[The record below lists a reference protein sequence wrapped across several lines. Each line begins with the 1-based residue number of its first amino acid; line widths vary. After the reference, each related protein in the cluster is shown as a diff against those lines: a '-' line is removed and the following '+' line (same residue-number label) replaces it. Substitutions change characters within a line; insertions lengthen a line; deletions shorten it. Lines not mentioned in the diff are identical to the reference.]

1 MRRFQ
6 TLLLAAGLVAAP
18 FGVAASPADS
28 NPPTSTSFFQSFSWA
43 ATKGRLGVTVMSL
56 SPELK
61 THFGSTDGTGV
72 LVSRVE
78 PGMPA
83 HKAGIAVGDVITH
96 VRGKVVDDAADVLT
110 AIADAGK
117 TSRVGVRVLRD
128 RRPLTLDVTLDTDAP
143 SSTLQSVLD
152 FDWIKRFLDGARDGA
167 SRPAT

>member
-6 TLLLAAGLVAAP
+6 SLLLVAGLVAAP
-18 FGVAASPADS
+18 AGAAATPSDPQL
-28 NPPTSTSFFQSFSWA
+28 PEHSFFQSFSWA

-72 LVSRVE
+72 LVSHVE

-83 HKAGIAVGDVITH
+83 AKAGIAVGDVITH
-96 VRGKVVDDAADVLT
+96 VYGKVVDDAGDVLT
-110 AIADAGK
+110 ALVDVGQ

-128 RRPLTLDVTLDTDAP
+128 RRPMTIDVTFGADAP
-143 SSTLQSVLD
+143 TTTSSL
-152 FDWIKRFLDGARDGA
+152 FDLGWIKRFLDGARDGA
-167 SRPAT
+167 ARPAT